1 MKKPYKAYYLIIFA
15 LLCCRKP
22 YNPPAIASPGSYLV
36 VEGVID
42 SGNDST
48 FIKLSK
54 TVNLNGKSTV
64 NPVLG
69 ASVIVES
76 DQNNSFPL
84 LDVNGNGNYS
94 SAPLNLPA
102 TQKYRLKIN
111 TSDGKQYLSDFIAV
125 TPTPPIDS
133 IGYVMQNGAAQL
145 YLNTHDPANN
155 THYYRWEY
163 TETWIFHSKYQSYW
177 VLDPNTNTIIHRT
190 DNQAIYNCFGNDTS
204 SFILLG
210 STTKLKQDVIY
221 QTPLIK
227 IPITSEKFEVKYSIL
242 VKQYALTSGAYEF
255 YQNLQKNTQQLG
267 SIFDAQPTQLNG
279 NIHNVKDANE
289 PVIGF
294 LTVTNVQSKRIF
306 LLNNI
311 IPPFTQPIYPFDC
324 EQNEAFYSNK
334 QGYNDVQNILI
345 NPPLT
350 DLPTYAIFATSP
362 TGIIGF
368 GYSTPIC
375 VDCTLRGTTKIP
387 TFWK

>member
-1 MKKPYKAYYLIIFA
+1 MKKLYKACYLIIFA

-69 ASVIVES
+69 ASVEVES

-84 LDVNGNGNYS
+84 LDLNGNGNYS

-102 TQKYRLKIN
+102 TQKYRLRIN

-125 TPTPPIDS
+125 KPTPPIDS

-177 VLDPNTNTIIHRT
+177 VLDKNTNTIVHRT
-190 DNQAIYNCFGNDTS
+190 DDQEIYTCFGNDTS
-204 SFILLG
+204 SYILLG
-210 STTKLKQDVIY
+210 STTKLKQDVVY

-227 IPITSEKFEVKYSIL
+227 IPVTSEKFEVKYSIL
-242 VKQYALTSGAYEF
+242 VKQYALTTGAYEF

-279 NIHNVKDANE
+279 NIHNVQDANE

-294 LTVTNVQSKRIF
+294 LTVSNVQSKRIF

-311 IPPFTQPIYPFDC
+311 IPPFTQAIYPYDC
-324 EQNEAFYSNK
+324 EEDTALYSNK

-350 DLPTYAIFATSP
+350 DLPIFAIYATSP

-368 GYSTPIC
+368 TYSKPFC
-375 VDCTLRGTTKIP
+375 VDCTLRGTAKTP
-387 TFWK
+387 SFWK

>member
-69 ASVIVES
+69 ASVAVES
-76 DQNNSFPL
+76 DQNNSVPL

-102 TQKYRLKIN
+102 TQKYRLRIN

-125 TPTPPIDS
+125 KPTPPIDS
-133 IGYVMQNGAAQL
+133 IGYVMQNGAVQL

-163 TETWIFHSKYQSYW
+163 TETWIFHSKYQSYC
-177 VLDPNTNTIIHRT
+177 VLDHNTNTIIHRT
-190 DNQAIYNCFGNDTS
+190 DNQTIYNCFGN
-204 SFILLG
+204 
-210 STTKLKQDVIY
+210 
-221 QTPLIK
+221 
-227 IPITSEKFEVKYSIL
+227 
-242 VKQYALTSGAYEF
+242 
-255 YQNLQKNTQQLG
+255 
-267 SIFDAQPTQLNG
+267 
-279 NIHNVKDANE
+279 
-289 PVIGF
+289 
-294 LTVTNVQSKRIF
+294 
-306 LLNNI
+306 
-311 IPPFTQPIYPFDC
+311 
-324 EQNEAFYSNK
+324 
-334 QGYNDVQNILI
+334 
-345 NPPLT
+345 
-350 DLPTYAIFATSP
+350 ATS
-362 TGIIGF
+362 
-368 GYSTPIC
+368 
-375 VDCTLRGTTKIP
+375 
-387 TFWK
+387 